1 MCYSFLGKLPD
12 KKIFFRHFFVK
23 KNSKKWPKIERKI
36 QKNDQKLKEKFKKK
50 IGLYPYREI
59 PRPIG
64 GTVRLPDKKYFS
76 LCGPR

>member
-1 MCYSFLGKLPD
+1 LCYSFLGKLPD

-50 IGLYPYREI
+50 
-59 PRPIG
+59 
-64 GTVRLPDKKYFS
+64 
-76 LCGPR
+76 